1 MFKKLYEGFVEGG
14 VKLITKV
21 KWKQRHELPEADK
34 QRIRELLT
42 KDYYIITTRR
52 GYFLST
58 FFISLSHFV
67 LTGRWGHYSHV
78 LMNLEDEVRSDA
90 DFRLVEATTR
100 GTKYSTFDEVF
111 SNVDAVRLLKPR
123 HMDIGKWTEVFDAA
137 DSYIGTPY
145 DNLFDLK
152 TDTRM
157 SCVELVRALLK
168 RLPTYRVDFHNFELM
183 IFHYGNL
190 TPQMFVECDDFE
202 TVLEIRR

>member
-1 MFKKLYEGFVEGG
+1 MFKKIYEAVVEGG

-21 KWKQRHELPEADK
+21 KWKQRHELLETDK

-42 KDYYIITTRR
+42 KDYYIIATRR

-58 FFISLSHFV
+58 FFISLSHFF
-67 LTGRWGHYSHV
+67 LTGRWGYYSHV

-111 SNVDAVRLLKPR
+111 NNVDAVCLLKPR
-123 HMDIGKWTEVFDAA
+123 HMDIGKWTEMFDAA

-152 TDTRM
+152 TDVRM
-157 SCVELVRALLK
+157 SCVELLRALFR
-168 RLPTYRVDFHNFELM
+168 RLPTYRVDFHNFEQM
-183 IFHYGNL
+183 IFNYGNL

-202 TVLEIRR
+202 PVLEIRR